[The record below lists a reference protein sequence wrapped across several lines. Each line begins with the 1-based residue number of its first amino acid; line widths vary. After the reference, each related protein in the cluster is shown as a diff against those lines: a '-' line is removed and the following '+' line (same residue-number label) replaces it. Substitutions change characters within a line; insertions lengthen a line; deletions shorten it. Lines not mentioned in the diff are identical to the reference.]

1 MKFSMI
7 LLIGGSLKKKG
18 HFEKEGISASK
29 LQLKTRLARSI
40 GLGHG
45 SDSDDAAL
53 KALYWLCSAETP
65 LSIERA
71 ILIAQQTHDCRLI
84 EWAAWR
90 AGLLTTPRVGI
101 PDADLLDGEDIFLP
115 GRGATKGNLQFC
127 RATFSRSP
135 GQAEPPTGKR
145 HRKRAPESSN
155 LDGAQRT
162 PALWFY

>member
-18 HFEKEGISASK
+18 RLEKEGISASK

-53 KALYWLCSAETP
+53 KALYRLCSAETP

-71 ILIAQQTHDCRLI
+71 ILH
-84 EWAAWR
+84 
-90 AGLLTTPRVGI
+90 
-101 PDADLLDGEDIFLP
+101 
-115 GRGATKGNLQFC
+115 
-127 RATFSRSP
+127 RSTN
-135 GQAEPPTGKR
+135 A
-145 HRKRAPESSN
+145 
-155 LDGAQRT
+155 
-162 PALWFY
+162 